1 VTKTA
6 DKQKAPGAA
15 PDVELPGGV
24 TVGHW
29 SDARGRT
36 GCTVVLVPGGAVGG
50 VDVRGG
56 APGTLNTDG
65 LRPGTLIDR
74 AHAILLT
81 GGSVYGLEAAAGVMQ
96 FLEEQGVGLAIGPI
110 KVPAVGGAV
119 IFDLLVGDP
128 GARPNRGNGL
138 AACHAATRT
147 PEMGAVGAG
156 TGATVAKA
164 GRGDEA
170 QPGGVGLASARAGS
184 ALVAAV
190 MVVNSVGGIWDDE
203 RHEWIAPLT
212 RWDRGGGLF
221 AGANTTI
228 GVVITDAQLTAA
240 QANRVATVA
249 HDGVARAV
257 RPAHTM
263 YDGDTIFCLATGE
276 RATSPDAVEI
286 AAADVVARAIAAGV
300 RAARR

>member
-1 VTKTA
+1 M
-6 DKQKAPGAA
+6 KQRTTRESSGE
-15 PDVELPGGV
+15 DGSVVLPRGV

-29 SDARGRT
+29 SDMRGRT
-36 GCTVVLVPGGAVGG
+36 GCTVVLVPDGAVAG

-56 APGTLNTDG
+56 APGTMGTDG
-65 LRPGTLIDR
+65 LRPGTLIKQ
-74 AHAILLT
+74 AHAVLLT
-81 GGSVYGLEAAAGVMQ
+81 GGSVYGLEAAAGVME
-96 FLEEQGVGLAIGPI
+96 FLEERGVGMPIGPI

-128 GARPNRGNGL
+128 RARPNRGSGL
-138 AACHAATRT
+138 AACHAATRA

-170 QPGGVGLASARAGS
+170 QPGGVGLASASAGS

-190 MVVNSVGGIWDDE
+190 MVANSVGGIWDDE

-212 RWDRGGGLF
+212 RWDRGGGVF

-228 GVVITDAQLTAA
+228 GVVVTDAHLTTAE
-240 QANRVATVA
+240 ANRVATIA

-276 RATSPDAVEI
+276 KAAAADAVEVV
-286 AAADVVARAIAAGV
+286 AADVVARAIAAGV
-300 RAARR
+300 RAAGGR